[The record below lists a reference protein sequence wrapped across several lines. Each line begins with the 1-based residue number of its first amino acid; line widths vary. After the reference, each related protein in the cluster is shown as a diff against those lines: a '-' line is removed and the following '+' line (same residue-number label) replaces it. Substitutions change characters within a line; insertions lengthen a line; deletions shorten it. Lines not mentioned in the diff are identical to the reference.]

1 MNLRWKPIVPL
12 AKAAVAVVVL
22 TALSIR
28 AVYPPAGVDII
39 APPGISL
46 VVPQLYRPIPRPTKC
61 HPQHHQQDIY
71 GQSENS
77 SSWVHLSS
85 IEQSTHLMCESL
97 LGDSHESMRRR
108 STSVQQM
115 THT

>member
-46 VVPQLYRPIPRPTKC
+46 VVPQAL
-61 HPQHHQQDIY
+61 
-71 GQSENS
+71 
-77 SSWVHLSS
+77 
-85 IEQSTHLMCESL
+85 STH
-97 LGDSHESMRRR
+97 
-108 STSVQQM
+108 STTHKMSPPTPSTGHLWSV
-115 THT
+115 